1 MEEIIFYCFVN
12 KRTALSLR
20 VFGVFVLVALAAS
33 MLSFSSYTVITIISS
48 SRWSV
53 ATDLFF
59 TVTMP
64 YMTSDTKVQFVVC
77 NFVHWK
83 WRFDNFSS
91 I

>member
-1 MEEIIFYCFVN
+1 MEEIIFYSFVN

-33 MLSFSSYTVITIISS
+33 ILIFSSYTVITIISS
-48 SRWSV
+48 SRWSI

-59 TVTMP
+59 TMP

-77 NFVHWK
+77 NSVHWK
-83 WRFDNFSS
+83 RRFDNFSS